1 METLRKHNKLIIFG
15 SILVIIGC
23 FLALAYPFYY
33 QHSCETRVYHDLQE
47 PVSKAMPAAI
57 GIVRVSHEGESSSY
71 SAGASGVII
80 SAKDGEYKAL
90 TACHV
95 VADES
100 SEYRVFTVSTES
112 RDQYRD
118 RVYGDDRHV
127 TNDEYYGAM
136 AEAKVI
142 KKDPDC
148 DLALI
153 SFESREALGS
163 VDVSE
168 KDPAKGERIAVIGN
182 PSGEKF
188 RVSYG
193 VIKTGKEE
201 KFDPGDG
208 IVNDVLRHNAYE
220 APGSSGSAALNEDM
234 ELAGINIGGGRNA
247 FGCFKYGV
255 MIPASQVR
263 EFLADSRN

>member
-33 QHSCETRVYHDLQE
+33 QYRCETRVYPDLQE
-47 PVSKAMPAAI
+47 PVSKVMPAAI
-57 GIVRVSHEGESSSY
+57 GIVRVSRDGDAVSY

-80 SAKDGEYKAL
+80 SAKDDEYEAL
-90 TACHV
+90 TAYHV
-95 VADES
+95 VADDS
-100 SEYRVFTVSTES
+100 AQYRVFTVNTES
-112 RDQYRD
+112 RGQYSA
-118 RVYGDDRHV
+118 RVYGDGRHV
-127 TNDEYYGAM
+127 SSDEYYGTM

-142 KKDPDC
+142 KKDRDC

-153 SFESREALGS
+153 SFESRETLGS
-163 VDVSE
+163 VE
-168 KDPAKGERIAVIGN
+168 IAAEDPATGERIAVIGN

-201 KFDPGDG
+201 TFDPGDG

-255 MIPASQVR
+255 MIPADQVR
-263 EFLADSRN
+263 EFLTDSRN